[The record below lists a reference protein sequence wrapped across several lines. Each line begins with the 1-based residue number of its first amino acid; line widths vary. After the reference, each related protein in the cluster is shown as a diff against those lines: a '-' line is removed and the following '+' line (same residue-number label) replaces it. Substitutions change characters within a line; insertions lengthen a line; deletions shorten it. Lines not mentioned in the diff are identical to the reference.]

1 MERTGKLAIAA
12 LGLGIVG
19 LFTAGG
25 AGIGSLLGLAL
36 AGAALARRDSSA
48 GRDVAWAAVAAN
60 VFALLTALPV
70 GAAVW
75 AVRAFP
81 VPVMEETPFLNEDH
95 SLPEPARTPLAFV
108 DPPPPPPPPPP
119 TTRPARL
126 ETPAQAEKPA
136 VSRRATTPEEPVR
149 VGAGIAE
156 PAKLR
161 HVPPVYPPE
170 AIQARIQGIVILECT
185 ISAEGEVVRV
195 DVRRGVALL
204 NEPAIEAV
212 KQWRYAPTILNGVPV
227 PVKMTVTVNFK
238 LS

>member
-36 AGAALARRDSSA
+36 AGAALMRNSSA

-75 AVRAFP
+75 AARAFP
-81 VPVMEETPFLNEDH
+81 VPVMEEVPFLNEDH

-108 DPPPPPPPPPP
+108 DPPPPPAPP
-119 TTRPARL
+119 TTP
-126 ETPAQAEKPA
+126 K
-136 VSRRATTPEEPVR
+136 EPVR
-149 VGAGIAE
+149 VGGGIAE

-170 AIQARIQGIVILECT
+170 AIQARIQGVVILECT